1 MQSAAALPRRI
12 AIETNEKRSISRKF
26 KMIKLP
32 MRAVLV
38 FFLFLL
44 SAIAFLD
51 RTNISIAGP
60 QISREFSLGNVR
72 LGWVISAFLVG
83 YAASQILA
91 GWIAVRLGPRRALAL
106 AVLWWAAFTLSTA
119 LVSPQIHNALWTLIA
134 IRFALGVGEAIMY
147 PASNQFVAQWI
158 PTSERGSVNG
168 VIFAGVGA
176 GAGLTPPLLAAIIAG
191 HGWRAAF
198 WFSAAIG
205 VVAGIAW
212 YLIARDTPQEHPFV
226 LPDELRTIRAGL
238 IEMPDAKPRV
248 PWRAILGSHTLLL
261 LTFACFCFGYVAW
274 IFLGWFYLYMAQAR
288 GLDLKA
294 SAIYTMFPFI
304 AMTVFCVAGG
314 FLGDWIASRYGLRA
328 GRCGPGF
335 FSLLVAAGLLI
346 LGSRVGSAPIA
357 AITLAAGAGALYI
370 SQSSYW
376 SVTADIAGPHAGV
389 VSAVMNTGAQ
399 IGGAVTATLTPWI
412 ALHFGWT
419 SSFLAAALLAI
430 AGALA
435 WLGIDPE
442 TTLGNAQTGLPT
454 NEKVFS
460 AGSKRIH

>member
-1 MQSAAALPRRI
+1 
-12 AIETNEKRSISRKF
+12 
-26 KMIKLP
+26 
-32 MRAVLV
+32 LV

-60 QISREFSLGNVR
+60 QIIREFSLGNVR

-83 YAASQILA
+83 YAASQVLA

-106 AVLWWAAFTLSTA
+106 GVFWWGAFTLATA
-119 LVSPQIHNALWTLIA
+119 LVSPRIPGALLTLIA
-134 IRFALGVGEAIMY
+134 VRFALGVGEAIIY

-158 PTSERGSVNG
+158 PVSERGRVNG

-205 VVAGIAW
+205 VLAGIAW
-212 YLIARDTPQEHPFV
+212 FVIARDTPEQHP
-226 LPDELRTIRAGL
+226 LLSPGELHTIRAGRAPL
-238 IEMPDAKPRV
+238 PATRPAI
-248 PWRAILGSHTLLL
+248 PWGSILSNRTMLL
-261 LTFACFCFGYVAW
+261 LTFACFAFGYIAW

-294 SAIYTMFPFI
+294 SALYTMIPFTAI
-304 AMTVFCVAGG
+304 TVFCLAGG
-314 FLGDWIASRYGLRA
+314 VLGDWLTARRGLRA

-335 FSLLVAAGLLI
+335 FSLLAAAALLI
-346 LGSRVGSAPIA
+346 LGSRVASAPLA

-389 VSAVMNTGAQ
+389 VSAIMNMGAQ
-399 IGGAVTATLTPWI
+399 IGGAVTTTLTPWL
-412 ALHFGWT
+412 AQRFGWT
-419 SSFLAAALLAI
+419 AAFLAAALLGI
-430 AGALA
+430 AGAIA
-435 WLGIDPE
+435 WIGIDPE
-442 TTLGNAQTGLPT
+442 TPLSMPASNQRP
-454 NEKVFS
+454 
-460 AGSKRIH
+460 AGPGISKSS